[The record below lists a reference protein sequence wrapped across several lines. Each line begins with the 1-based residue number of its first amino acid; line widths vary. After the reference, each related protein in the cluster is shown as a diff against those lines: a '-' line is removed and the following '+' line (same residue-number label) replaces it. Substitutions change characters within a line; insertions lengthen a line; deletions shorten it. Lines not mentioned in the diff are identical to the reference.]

1 MKLLLVI
8 AFAAL
13 LSGCGSMNP
22 IDWIA
27 PDEIVNPPAELVSM
41 DNQIRIRTLWSNNIG
56 GDPELRVKLAPLL
69 HEGRFYLAE
78 NQGTVKALDSTTGK
92 TIWSRDTELELSGG
106 PGIGEGLVLIGTS
119 NAELLALDVESGE
132 ERWRARVSSEVL
144 SVPKADLGVAV
155 VHTVDGK
162 LFGFDTTNGEQLWI
176 YDRSIPVLTLYGSSS
191 PVISNGAVIG
201 GFATGKLVSLD
212 LTSGE
217 IRWEANINVPSGR
230 SELERMVDIDGDPL
244 VLDGT
249 VYIAS
254 YGGDLAAVSED
265 TGVVFWRRKLSAYTG
280 VSADWRNLYVA
291 DAEGHIWAID
301 PLNGA
306 ALWKNKKLQYRS
318 LSAPVVLGE
327 YVIVGDFEGYLHWL
341 SREDGR
347 LLARV
352 RVGDD
357 PIHNAPTVVDDVL
370 YVYGSGGAVAA
381 FTVTVPEEL

>member
-1 MKLLLVI
+1 MRFLLVI
-8 AFAAL
+8 ALAAL

-22 IDWIA
+22 MDWLA
-27 PDEIVNPPAELVSM
+27 PDEIVNPPAELVDM
-41 DNQIRIRTLWSNNIG
+41 ENQIQIRTLWSNNVG
-56 GDPELRVKLAPLL
+56 GDPELRVKLVPLL

-78 NQGTVKALDSTTGK
+78 NQGTGKALDATTGK
-92 TIWSRDTELELSGG
+92 TVWSRDTELELSGG
-106 PGIGEGLVLIGTS
+106 PGIGEDLVLIGTS
-119 NAELLALDVESGE
+119 NAELLALDTESGE
-132 ERWRARVSSEVL
+132 ERWRTRVSSEVL

-162 LFGFDTTNGEQLWI
+162 LFGFDTANGEQLWI
-176 YDRSIPVLTLYGSSS
+176 YDRSIPVLTLYGNSS
-191 PVISNGAVIG
+191 PVINNGAVIG

-212 LTSGE
+212 LISGE
-217 IRWEANINVPSGR
+217 IRWEVNINVPSGR

-249 VYIAS
+249 VYVAS
-254 YGGDLAAVSED
+254 YRGDLAAVSED

-280 VSADWRNLYVA
+280 VSADWRNLYLA
-291 DAEGHIWAID
+291 DAEGQVWALD

-306 ALWKNKKLQYRS
+306 ALWKNKKLSYRS
-318 LSAPVVLGE
+318 LSAPAVLGE

-357 PIHNAPTVVDDVL
+357 PISTAPTVVDDVL
-370 YVYGSGGAVAA
+370 YVYGNGGAVAA
-381 FTVTVPEEL
+381 FALIEPEEL